1 MNKISIIK
9 EAAEKASSEENKRA
23 EQLVCRAEKLVTS
36 IIIITAFQLF
46 NVRNLLESP
55 SSWTKAIC
63 YSSLPILSLSLFLG
77 LYGTKLKGHTAYP
90 RGDQLLENLTPHD
103 VSQDAAEKAIIQLL
117 LKTREQNAKLNDA
130 KVRLLSWCRWLF
142 FAGFLLVVAGRFL
155 AALEPP
161 YAL

>member
-9 EAAEKASSEENKRA
+9 EAAEKASSEENNRA
-23 EQLVCRAEKLVTS
+23 EQLVSRAEKLVMS

-55 SSWTKAIC
+55 SPWTKAIC
-63 YSSLPILSLSLFLG
+63 YSSLPILSLSFFLG

-90 RGDQLLENLTPHD
+90 RGDQLWENLTPDD
-103 VSQDAAEKAIIQLL
+103 VSQDAADKAIIQLL

-130 KVRLLSWCRWLF
+130 NLRLLSWCRWLL
-142 FAGFLLVVAGRFL
+142 FAGFLLVVMGRFL
-155 AALEPP
+155 AALVPA

>member
-1 MNKISIIK
+1 MNKILIIK
-9 EAAEKASSEENKRA
+9 EAAKKASSEENKRA

-36 IIIITAFQLF
+36 ILIITAFQLF

-55 SSWTKAIC
+55 SPWTKAIC

-77 LYGTKLKGHTAYP
+77 LYGTKLKGYTAYP
-90 RGDQLLENLTPHD
+90 RGDQLLENLTPDD
-103 VSQDAAEKAIIQLL
+103 VSQDAADKAIIQLL
-117 LKTREQNAKLNDA
+117 LKTREQNAKLNDV
-130 KVRLLSWCRWLF
+130 KVKLLSWCRWLLF
-142 FAGFLLVVAGRFL
+142 GGFLLVVTGRFL